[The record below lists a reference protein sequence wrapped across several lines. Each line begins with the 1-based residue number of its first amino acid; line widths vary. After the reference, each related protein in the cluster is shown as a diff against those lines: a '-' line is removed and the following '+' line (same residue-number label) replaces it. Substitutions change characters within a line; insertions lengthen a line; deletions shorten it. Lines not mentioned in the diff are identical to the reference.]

1 MAKKLHVEVVPSN
14 WKRMKRY
21 IKAYNEDENRVTPRI
36 KYAHVINEALV
47 YFLGRYGVPRGK
59 AGS

>member
-1 MAKKLHVEVVPSN
+1 
-14 WKRMKRY
+14 MKRY